1 MRYHGPMAAY
11 PSFRLGVLVL
21 LPLAAAACGGNTTS
35 ANLPS
40 IANPLDA
47 ERGDAVHQL
56 NLLRQMSGVPQVT
69 DCFSLNVS
77 ASAHSDDMR
86 DNNYLA
92 EAAPDG
98 STVRTRAC
106 MAGYTPACA
115 GTIPMAELIA
125 LGYATGA
132 DTINQWAADAT
143 SGPILVNPALL
154 WIGVGRAIGADAQ
167 RWTLDMAAPWCP
179 E

>member
-1 MRYHGPMAAY
+1 MAR
-11 PSFRLGVLVL
+11 PSLSSAILLLV
-21 LPLAAAACGGNTTS
+21 PLAAVACGGNTTS

-56 NLLRQMSGVPQVT
+56 LALRAMAGVPPVT

-86 DNNYLA
+86 NQDYLSDV
-92 EAAPDG
+92 APDG

-106 MAGYTPACA
+106 MAGYTAACGGA
-115 GTIPMAELIA
+115 TIPMAEVVA
-125 LGYATGA
+125 LGYATGT
-132 DTINQWAADAT
+132 DTVNQWAADPK

-154 WIGVGRAIGADAQ
+154 WVGVGRAIGADAQ
-167 RWTLDMAAPWCP
+167 RWTLDMSSVDDPSCP
-179 E
+179 